1 MKIRRVTPEIYP
13 KALGLLK
20 QTFPKSNYEISLVEK
35 LHNGSKEIDEWVCI
49 HINKV
54 IAYIAFTNAYNG
66 KDVCG
71 LHLAPVAVKPEY
83 QRQGIGSELIAF
95 ALRQEKIKNNTLF
108 VLGNPEYYKK
118 FGFTKCQNPVCSFAN
133 KKRHFL
139 SIRNEFTESFTVGYE
154 REFGKF

>member
-20 QTFPKSNYEISLVEK
+20 QTFPNSNYEISLVEK
-35 LHNGSKEIDEWVCI
+35 LHNGNKEIDEWVCI

-54 IAYIAFTNAYNG
+54 IAYIAFTKAYNG

-83 QRQGIGSELIAF
+83 QRQGIGSELIGF
-95 ALRQEKIKNNTLF
+95 ALRQEKIKNNTIF

-118 FGFTKCQNPVCSFAN
+118 FGFTPCQNPVCSFA
-133 KKRHFL
+133 KKNRHFL
-139 SIRNEFTESFTVGYE
+139 SIRNEFTENFTVGYE
-154 REFGKF
+154 REFGKC